1 MWHANSYHRFGARA
15 LVPGMA
21 SVLGNGSPRLTIHSS
36 RTRFAASAQVP
47 NNLTHPAFRFLAGRL
62 NSGVRPSR
70 ANFMASVKRHWIF
83 VNASARVLGIAW
95 LLGGAYF
102 IYHALTLNP
111 AVAAGI
117 RSTMLG
123 SASRD
128 YLAFGV
134 LICLLALGL
143 LSVKPIDPASGAIP
157 KTLNGPGNWLTGLP
171 KRPPM

>member
-1 MWHANSYHRFGARA
+1 MEN
-15 LVPGMA
+15 
-21 SVLGNGSPRLTIHSS
+21 
-36 RTRFAASAQVP
+36 
-47 NNLTHPAFRFLAGRL
+47 
-62 NSGVRPSR
+62 
-70 ANFMASVKRHWIF
+70 VKKHWIV
-83 VNASARVLGIAW
+83 VNAFARVFAIAW

-102 IYHALTLNP
+102 IYHGLTLNP
-111 AVAAGI
+111 VVAAGI
-117 RSTMLG
+117 RSSMLG

-134 LICLLALGL
+134 LICLFALGL